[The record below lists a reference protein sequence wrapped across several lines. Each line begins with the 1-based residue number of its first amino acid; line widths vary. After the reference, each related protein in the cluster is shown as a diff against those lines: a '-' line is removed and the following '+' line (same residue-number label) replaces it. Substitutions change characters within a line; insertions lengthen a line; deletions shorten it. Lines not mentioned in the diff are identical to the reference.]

1 MNRFYV
7 DEPVSA
13 GVFLSYRCTCE
24 CRHCMYACSPY
35 WRDDWI
41 SKSDLKMVLS
51 QLAGRI
57 VGSLAGSDRVS
68 MNYGLHFTGGEPF
81 LNFNLLLEAVEL
93 AHELDIPSMFVETNA
108 FWCLQDHETRNRFRE
123 LRDAGLHGVLV
134 SVNPFTV
141 EWVPFE
147 RTDRAIRIGRE
158 VFPNNVIIYQE
169 VFYEE
174 FKGLGFTKSLCF
186 DEYLRLAGLYG
197 VCGRMELLPIGRTVY
212 RLTNLYRKYPAR
224 QYFGEGCR
232 GELSRGWHIHIDNY
246 CNCITGYC
254 GGISLGDG
262 RNIDSIL
269 NGIDLEER
277 PIIGMLLKNLG
288 SLYEFAVREYGYEE
302 DGRGYISKCHLCL
315 DIRRHLVNSSGG
327 FKELEPKEFYEHL

>member
-1 MNRFYV
+1 MVGSRVNRFYV

-232 GELSRGWHIHIDNY
+232 GELSRGW
-246 CNCITGYC
+246 
-254 GGISLGDG
+254 
-262 RNIDSIL
+262 
-269 NGIDLEER
+269 
-277 PIIGMLLKNLG
+277 
-288 SLYEFAVREYGYEE
+288 
-302 DGRGYISKCHLCL
+302 
-315 DIRRHLVNSSGG
+315 
-327 FKELEPKEFYEHL
+327 